1 MLPPRHSAR
10 AGECGFTLVEIIV
23 AMLLLTV
30 GVLAVLGGLI
40 SSGTLTQGS
49 QVHEAAIG
57 FAEQQIELL
66 RQQSFA
72 SLGMTAAPSPSTDPN
87 DPNFYTHSATASPP
101 SCYESQVSYQ
111 TGGSS
116 IGCESFVTGGTV
128 PSTAQN
134 ITGYQGLTGTYEVY
148 VTWHQESPP
157 NNGCVTISAAQY
169 CLSGNAEKRIAVAVQ
184 PTSGSGTGTRKPIW
198 VTSIITDPNT
208 PPLLLP

>member
-1 MLPPRHSAR
+1 MLATRHSER
-10 AGECGFTLVEIIV
+10 AGECGFTLVEILM
-23 AMLLLTV
+23 AMVLLLV
-30 GVLAVLGGLI
+30 GVLAVLGALI
-40 SSGTLTQGS
+40 SSSTLTLGS

-57 FAEQQIELL
+57 FAEQQIEIL

-101 SCYESQVSYQ
+101 SCYEIQLNYQ
-111 TGGSS
+111 AGGSS
-116 IGCESFVTGGTV
+116 IGCDSFVTGGTI
-128 PSTAQN
+128 PSTAQT
-134 ITGYQGLTGTYEVY
+134 ITGYPGLTGTYDVY

-157 NNGCVTISAAQY
+157 NNGCVTISSTQY
-169 CLSGNAEKRIAVAVQ
+169 CLSANAEKRITVAVL
-184 PTSGSGTGTRKPIW
+184 PTSRPGTGTRKPIW